1 MQLEKKV
8 IVITGG
14 AQGIGFTMAKM
25 LAGRGARVVLVDM
38 NGEQLDSATA
48 ELKALGCE
56 AYSYVANVAK
66 EDDVV
71 SLFDQLATDLGQLNG
86 LINNAGITRDGLLIK
101 ADHGEV
107 RKKLSLADW
116 QAVIDVNLTGVFLC
130 GREAAAHMVNLKC
143 EGVIINVSSISRAG
157 NMGQTNYTAAK
168 SAVAAMAVTWAKELA
183 RYNIRSAAIAPG
195 FIATE
200 MVTSMNQT
208 VLDAITSKIPLRRL
222 GEPEEIAR
230 AAVEIFE
237 NDYMTGRVVEVDGG
251 LRL

>member
-8 IVITGG
+8 IVITGA
-14 AQGIGFTMAKM
+14 AQGIGFSMTKA
-25 LAGRGARVVLVDM
+25 LAARGARVVLVDM
-38 NGEQLDSATA
+38 NPNQLEAAEA
-48 ELKALGCE
+48 ELTGLGYD
-56 AYSYVANVAK
+56 AHVYVANVAN
-66 EDDVV
+66 EAEVV
-71 SLFDQLATDLGQLNG
+71 SLFDKIATDLGSLNG

-116 QAVIDVNLTGVFLC
+116 QAVMDVNLTGVFLC
-130 GREAAAHMVNLKC
+130 GREAAAHMVDLGC
-143 EGVIINVSSISRAG
+143 EGVIVNVSSISRAG
-157 NMGQTNYTAAK
+157 NIGQTNYSAAK

-183 RYNIRSAAIAPG
+183 RYNIRCTAIAPG
-195 FIATE
+195 FVATE
-200 MVTSMNQT
+200 LVTSMNQT
-208 VLDAITSKIPLRRL
+208 VLDVITERIPLGRL

-237 NDYMTGRVVEVDGG
+237 NDYVTGRVVEVDGG

>member
-1 MQLEKKV
+1 MELEKKV
-8 IVITGG
+8 VVVTGA
-14 AQGIGFTMAKM
+14 AQGIGLSMTKA
-25 LAGRGARVVLVDM
+25 LAARGARVALVDM
-38 NGEQLDSATA
+38 NPQQLESAIA
-48 ELKALGCE
+48 ELKALGYDAS
-56 AYSYVANVAK
+56 AYIANVAN
-66 EDDVV
+66 EEEVV
-71 SLFDQLATDLGQLNG
+71 SLFDNVAKDLGALHG

-116 QAVIDVNLTGVFLC
+116 QAVLDVNLTGVFLC
-130 GREAAAHMVNLKC
+130 GREAAAHMVEFGCK
-143 EGVIINVSSISRAG
+143 GVIINVSSVSRAG
-157 NMGQTNYTAAK
+157 NIGQTNYSAAK

-183 RYNIRSAAIAPG
+183 RYNIRCAAIAPG

-200 MVTSMNQT
+200 LVTSMNQT
-208 VLDAITSKIPLRRL
+208 VLDVITSNIPLGRL

-237 NDYMTGRVVEVDGG
+237 NDYVTGRVVEVDGG

>member
-1 MQLEKKV
+1 MKLDKKV
-8 IVITGG
+8 VVVTGA
-14 AQGIGFTMAKM
+14 AQGIGLSMTKA
-25 LAGRGARVVLVDM
+25 LAARGAHVALVDM
-38 NGEQLDSATA
+38 NPQQLESAVA
-48 ELKALGCE
+48 DVKKLGYD
-56 AYSYVANVAK
+56 ASAFIANVAK
-66 EDDVV
+66 EEDVV
-71 SLFDQLATDLGQLNG
+71 ALFDNVVKDLGALHG
-86 LINNAGITRDGLLIK
+86 LVNNAGITRDGLLVK

-116 QAVIDVNLTGVFLC
+116 QAVLDVNLTGVFLC
-130 GREAAAHMVNLKC
+130 GREAAAHMIELQC
-143 EGVIINVSSISRAG
+143 EGVIVNVSSISRAG
-157 NMGQTNYTAAK
+157 NMGQTNYSAAK

-200 MVTSMNQT
+200 LVTSMNQT
-208 VLDAITSKIPLRRL
+208 VLDVITSKIPLGRL

-237 NDYMTGRVVEVDGG
+237 NDYVTGRVVEVDGG